1 MDEPETNQ
9 PEELPPEPE
18 ETGVSPDQQA
28 AIVETLPA
36 IIDQHS
42 ASGIRGVSMSGA
54 LARLPSGVTGH
65 AAKLLLQVSTAQL
78 EGELQQARRERDDA
92 RTSADEWKDKCLV
105 EEKNVAVLT
114 DRWETSRSL
123 RLLRNAL
130 ITLGTIVASVSVSTE
145 NWLATLL
152 GATLLLMGWFWP
164 ERGPKVT
171 R

>member
-42 ASGIRGVSMSGA
+42 ASGIRVVSMSRA

-65 AAKLLLQVSTAQL
+65 AAKLLLQVSTAP
-78 EGELQQARRERDDA
+78 A
-92 RTSADEWKDKCLV
+92 
-105 EEKNVAVLT
+105 
-114 DRWETSRSL
+114 
-123 RLLRNAL
+123 
-130 ITLGTIVASVSVSTE
+130 
-145 NWLATLL
+145 
-152 GATLLLMGWFWP
+152 
-164 ERGPKVT
+164 
-171 R
+171 